1 MELKSQTI
9 KMMQTLEENG
19 IKIIDVV
26 FMAIGIIILVIILDL
41 AMINDNS
48 SENQVLRWEL
58 NRQLKDF
65 CKEKTYSNPNVK
77 SNREYKY
84 EYKKCLYKL
93 QNANGKNVENII
105 FNEIVK

>member
-1 MELKSQTI
+1 MT
-9 KMMQTLEENG
+9 
-19 IKIIDVV
+19 KIEIIEAV
-26 FMAIGIIILVIILDL
+26 FMAIGLVILVTILSFAIKD
-41 AMINDNS
+41 ADHSSDNF
-48 SENQVLRWEL
+48 VLRWKL

-93 QNANGKNVENII
+93 QNANGENIEKVI
-105 FNEIVK
+105 FNEI

>member
-1 MELKSQTI
+1 MT
-9 KMMQTLEENG
+9 
-19 IKIIDVV
+19 KIEIIEAV
-26 FMAIGIIILVIILDL
+26 FMVIGLVIIWDF

-48 SENQVLRWEL
+48 NDNQALRWQL

-65 CKEKTYSNPNVK
+65 CKEKTYSNSNVK

-93 QNANGKNVENII
+93 QNANGKNIEKVI
-105 FNEIVK
+105 FNEI